1 MIVEHC
7 LDGSVGIDA
16 AVPIG
21 IPVNTDSW
29 ESRRQRARRDHMLER
44 DRHIAAVKVMHSA
57 GTHIDRAEGQ
67 PRLSGI
73 DPREVNDAV
82 ERLVQGFNG
91 IEPGSFYADWGV
103 QTPGQITIRGE
114 ISGKSAENC
123 HHLIGDI
130 ATNERKRSLSP
141 NWLLLHAI
149 PKLGKLI
156 KSLPRFVAGDN
167 GAVDRTDRGADD
179 PVGLDSGF
187 VERLINATLICAE
200 RAPALKHQHHLT
212 RKR

>member
-7 LDGSVGIDA
+7 LDGGVGIDA

-21 IPVNTDSW
+21 IPVNTDSR
-29 ESRRQRARRDHMLER
+29 ESRRKRSRREHMLER
-44 DRHIAAVKVMHSA
+44 DRHMAAVKIMHSA
-57 GTHIDRAEGQ
+57 RTHIDRAEGQ

-82 ERLVQGFNG
+82 ERLVQGLNG
-91 IEPGSFYADWGV
+91 IEPCAFDADWGV
-103 QTPGQITIRGE
+103 QTPGQITIGGE
-114 ISGKSAENC
+114 ISGKSAENR

-141 NWLLLHAI
+141 NWFLLQAI

-156 KSLPRFVAGDN
+156 KSLLRFVAGDY
-167 GAVDRTDRGADD
+167 GAVDRTD
-179 PVGLDSGF
+179 
-187 VERLINATLICAE
+187 
-200 RAPALKHQHHLT
+200 
-212 RKR
+212 

>member
-7 LDGSVGIDA
+7 LDGGVGIDA
-16 AVPIG
+16 AVPVG
-21 IPVNTDSW
+21 IPVNTDSR
-29 ESRRQRARRDHMLER
+29 ESRRKRSRREHMLER
-44 DRHIAAVKVMHSA
+44 DRHMAAVKIMHSA
-57 GTHIDRAEGQ
+57 RTHIDRAEGQ

-73 DPREVNDAV
+73 DPREVDDAV
-82 ERLVQGFNG
+82 KRLVQGLNG
-91 IEPGSFYADWGV
+91 IEPCTFDADWGV
-103 QTPGQITIRGE
+103 QTPGQITIGGE
-114 ISGKSAENC
+114 IPGKSAENC

-156 KSLPRFVAGDN
+156 KSLPRFVAGDD
-167 GAVDRTDRGADD
+167 GAVNRTDRGADD
-179 PVGLDSGF
+179 PVGLDPAL

-200 RAPALKHQHHLT
+200 RAPAL
-212 RKR
+212 